1 MSAVLR
7 SVIRGRM
14 NKSVQLLRK
23 ASACTAIVRDAITR
37 YSAFD
42 DQNDASACFV
52 SAIAKSSLS
61 GIDSRRKRQFS
72 SSITTTTT
80 TTNQRQKQQR
90 QEKRNCSYSTTTT
103 KTTVDD
109 DDDDGDM
116 SKREQEFSQK
126 ANEYLE
132 NLCERIEE
140 WADSEPEASDVECDY
155 SDGVLTVKLG
165 KGRGTYVLNK
175 QGPNRQIWWSSPIS
189 GPFRF
194 EDDGRGNWA
203 DARAGEDD
211 DNDLGERKRLNL
223 EQKLLKEWSEI
234 FPRHAKL
241 VL

>member
-23 ASACTAIVRDAITR
+23 ASACTAMVRDAITR

-52 SAIAKSSLS
+52 SAIAKSSIS

-72 SSITTTTT
+72 SSITPP

-132 NLCERIEE
+132 NL
-140 WADSEPEASDVECDY
+140 
-155 SDGVLTVKLG
+155 
-165 KGRGTYVLNK
+165 
-175 QGPNRQIWWSSPIS
+175 
-189 GPFRF
+189 
-194 EDDGRGNWA
+194 
-203 DARAGEDD
+203 
-211 DNDLGERKRLNL
+211 
-223 EQKLLKEWSEI
+223 
-234 FPRHAKL
+234 
-241 VL
+241 